1 MNIENSLKEKYM
13 YIYGTKDL
21 GAFLGFWYPNAAA
34 PLPLPFPFDSGTAG
48 ITLPSPP
55 TLAGAAAFETGAAF
69 GSGAARET
77 PELNPAWLM
86 KRCAPCRRDWDNPP
100 HHDSIKKNFQ
110 WPYQTPVWM
119 DDVEIRTHI
128 FSQLLDYYVAM

>member
-1 MNIENSLKEKYM
+1 MEFRRVKHHDTYRKQFEGKYNI

-48 ITLPSPP
+48 ITPPSPP

-86 KRCAPCRRDWDNPP
+86 KRCAPCRRD
-100 HHDSIKKNFQ
+100 
-110 WPYQTPVWM
+110 
-119 DDVEIRTHI
+119 
-128 FSQLLDYYVAM
+128 